1 MSDEQA
7 KANEAFYKWEADNN
21 EQDLSDRDRM
31 IWTAGWIQAQNLTNV
46 SDDPT
51 DVLIAGKTVQDVKYA
66 DPWGEGITIRFTDG
80 SELYI
85 YERMQAGEIIVLFN
99 GQEVAHGRSE

>member
-1 MSDEQA
+1 MTEAQA
-7 KANEAFYKWEADNN
+7 EANEAFYKWEADNN

-46 SDDPT
+46 SDDPK
-51 DVLIAGKTVQDVKYA
+51 DVLIAGKTVQDIKYV

-85 YERMQAGEIIVLFN
+85 YERMQAGEIIVMFN
-99 GQEVAHGRSE
+99 GQEVAHGRS

>member
-1 MSDEQA
+1 MTETQA

-31 IWTAGWIQAQNLTNV
+31 IWTAGWTQAQNLTNV
-46 SDDPT
+46 SDDPK
-51 DVLIAGKTVQDVKYA
+51 DVLIAGKTVQDIKYV

-85 YERMQAGEIIVLFN
+85 YERMQAGEIIVMFN
-99 GQEVAHGRSE
+99 GQEIAHGRS

>member
-7 KANEAFYKWEADNN
+7 KANEAFYKLEADNN

-46 SDDPT
+46 SDDPKN
-51 DVLIAGKTVQDVKYA
+51 VLIAGKTVQDVKYA

-85 YERMQAGEIIVLFN
+85 YERMQAGEIIVMFN
-99 GQEVAHGRSE
+99 GQEVAHGRS

>member
-1 MSDEQA
+1 MSDVTTE
-7 KANEAFYKWEADNN
+7 
-21 EQDLSDRDRM
+21 
-31 IWTAGWIQAQNLTNV
+31 
-46 SDDPT
+46 
-51 DVLIAGKTVQDVKYA
+51 VLIAGKTVQDVKYA

>member
-1 MSDEQA
+1 MNKEA
-7 KANEAFYKWEADNN
+7 KE
-21 EQDLSDRDRM
+21 
-31 IWTAGWIQAQNLTNV
+31 
-46 SDDPT
+46 
-51 DVLIAGKTVQDVKYA
+51 VLIAGKTVQDVKYA

>member
-1 MSDEQA
+1 MTEAQA
-7 KANEAFYKWEADNN
+7 EANEAFYKWEADNN
-21 EQDLSDRDRM
+21 EQDLSDQDRM
-31 IWTAGWIQAQNLTNV
+31 VWTAGWIQAQNLTNV
-46 SDDPT
+46 SDDPK
-51 DVLIAGKTVQDVKYA
+51 DVLIAGKTVQDIKYV

-99 GQEVAHGRSE
+99 GQEVAHGRS

>member
-1 MSDEQA
+1 MTEAQA
-7 KANEAFYKWEADNN
+7 TANEAFYKWEADNN

-46 SDDPT
+46 SDDPK
-51 DVLIAGKTVQDVKYA
+51 DVLIAGKTVQDIKYV

-85 YERMQAGEIIVLFN
+85 YERMQAGEIIVMFN
-99 GQEVAHGRSE
+99 GQEVAHGRS

>member
-46 SDDPT
+46 SDDPK
-51 DVLIAGKTVQDVKYA
+51 DVLIAGKTVKDIKYV

-80 SELYI
+80 DELYI

>member
-46 SDDPT
+46 SDDPK
-51 DVLIAGKTVQDVKYA
+51 DVLIAGKTVQDIKYV

-85 YERMQAGEIIVLFN
+85 YERMQAGEIIVMFN